1 MSTRP
6 LVRGVTLVELAVVLA
21 IMAIVLG
28 WAVPAMARWVQDIR
42 ASALANALVSDLQR
56 ARSEAIR
63 RGTPAV
69 LCTRAGPVCGVDG
82 WESGWLLFADTND
95 NARLDPGE
103 ETIRE
108 APAAPHGW
116 RFRGNSPVARYVAY
130 HALGQTKM
138 VNGAFQAGT
147 LTLCPGPAG
156 QGAARKV
163 VINSHGRPRLE
174 RGLPGSCD

>member
-1 MSTRP
+1 MSTSASE
-6 LVRGVTLVELAVVLA
+6 RGVTLVELAVVLT

-28 WAVPAMARWVQDIR
+28 WAVPAMAQWVHNIR
-42 ASALANALVSDLQR
+42 ASALAGAFLSDLQL

-63 RGTPAV
+63 RGAPAV
-69 LCTRAGPVCGVDG
+69 LCARAGPVCGEGG

-130 HALGQTKM
+130 HPLGQTKM

-147 LTLCPGPAG
+147 LTLCPGSAG
-156 QGAARKV
+156 GGVAYKI

-174 RGLPGSCD
+174 RGPSGSCD